1 MITNSGAANSYQVST
16 LGVKV
21 YINGVLQSLTDASNG
36 GGLPDAGVGG
46 NTVAVDPNI
55 IALGRQPT
63 NANYLRGGRLDELSF
78 FNDELSASEVASLY
92 NGGIPSNLNI
102 FTPAPAHWYRMGDG
116 DSSPTLI
123 DSVGNADLTMN
134 NMGDANFVTDVPS

>member
-78 FNDELSASEVASLY
+78 FQ
-92 NGGIPSNLNI
+92 
-102 FTPAPAHWYRMGDG
+102 
-116 DSSPTLI
+116 
-123 DSVGNADLTMN
+123 
-134 NMGDANFVTDVPS
+134 